1 MAYSSASIALA
12 RPPPGRRKNN
22 SREEHSVKRRVPLP
36 CACVVAGV
44 LCCITSASAA
54 TGYDTVCRSAA
65 EESADLAARRITSQA
80 LVRDYQARIAA
91 LDGDIHAVIGLSP
104 RAMDAAR
111 ASDAR
116 RGAGKLRG
124 PLDGLPILVKD
135 NIDIAG
141 LPTTAG
147 SLALAANVRSVS
159 ATVVRNVTRAGA
171 VILGRTNLSE
181 WANIRSEHSSSGWS
195 AVGGLTRNPYEL
207 DRTACGSS
215 SGSAAA
221 VAAGMAAAAIGTE
234 TDGSI
239 SCPSSMNGLVGLKPT
254 VGLVSRNGIVPIS
267 HTQDTAGPITHTV
280 RDAAMLLTAMAGSD
294 PADPATAG
302 ADAHRIDYTTAL
314 DPHALKGVRL
324 GVARFLLKGFTPAT
338 LGAFNRALAVLKA
351 RGAILVDVNDYNME
365 KIGKNENLVLQ
376 TELKADLDSYLAGS
390 PPAVKSRTLAQLIA
404 FDDAHPEEMTWFGQ
418 GYFIKA
424 ERTRGLQDP
433 AYVEARD
440 TNLRLAGPD
449 GIDRLLREHGVVA
462 LISPTQSPA
471 WVIDLVNGD
480 AAGAGDSSL
489 PAVATYP
496 YITVPMGEVHG
507 LPVGLSFI
515 GPKWSEARLLGLAY
529 DYEQASHE
537 ARPPTFAV
545 DVLHPRA
552 VRSCDAGISGPVTAT
567 PSDE

>member
-1 MAYSSASIALA
+1 M
-12 RPPPGRRKNN
+12 
-22 SREEHSVKRRVPLP
+22 
-36 CACVVAGV
+36 
-44 LCCITSASAA
+44 
-54 TGYDTVCRSAA
+54 
-65 EESADLAARRITSQA
+65 SADLAAHRITAQA
-80 LVRDYQARIAA
+80 LIGDYQARISR
-91 LDGDIHAVIGLSP
+91 LNPEIHAVIASNPNAL
-104 RAMDAAR
+104 AAAR

-116 RGAGKLRG
+116 RAAGRALG

-147 SLALAANVRSVS
+147 SLALARNVRGES
-159 ATVVRNVTRAGA
+159 APVVARLVRAGA

-195 AVGGLTRNPYEL
+195 AVGGLTRNPYML

-254 VGLVSRNGIVPIS
+254 VGLVSRTGIVPIS
-267 HTQDTAGPITHTV
+267 RTQDTAGPIAHTV

-294 PADPATAG
+294 PTDPATAG

-314 DPHALKGVRL
+314 NPHALQGVRL
-324 GVARFLLKGFTPAT
+324 GVASFLLKGFTPET
-338 LGAFNRALAVLKA
+338 LGVFNRTLKLLAA
-351 RGAILVDVNDYNME
+351 QGATLVDVADYDVA
-365 KIGKNENLVLQ
+365 KLGKNENAVLL
-376 TELKADLDSYLAGS
+376 TELKADLNAYLAGS
-390 PPAVKSRTLAQLIA
+390 PAAVKTRTLAQLIA
-404 FDDAHPEEMTWFGQ
+404 FDEAHPQEMTWFGQ
-418 GYFIKA
+418 GFFVKS
-424 ERTRGLQDP
+424 ERTKGLEDP
-433 AYVEARD
+433 AYVKARE

-449 GIDRLLREHGVVA
+449 GIDRLLREHDVIA
-462 LISPTQSPA
+462 LISPTQNPA
-471 WVIDLVNGD
+471 SVIDLVNGD
-480 AAGAGDSSL
+480 SGIGGGDSNL

-496 YITVPMGEVHG
+496 YITVPMGEVHS

-529 DYEQASHE
+529 AYEQASHA
-537 ARPPTFAV
+537 ARPPTFAA
-545 DVLHPRA
+545 DVLHPRPL
-552 VRSCDAGISGPVTAT
+552 RSCP
-567 PSDE
+567 

>member
-1 MAYSSASIALA
+1 M
-12 RPPPGRRKNN
+12 
-22 SREEHSVKRRVPLP
+22 KRRVPLP
-36 CACVVAGV
+36 CAYIGAGLLSCLASV
-44 LCCITSASAA
+44 SAA
-54 TGYDTVCRSAA
+54 AGYDTICRSAA
-65 EESADLAARRITSQA
+65 EESAGLAAHRVTSQA
-80 LVRDYQARIAA
+80 LVEDYRARIAA
-91 LDGDIHAVIGLSP
+91 HNGEIHAVIGLNP
-104 RAMDAAR
+104 QATADAR

-116 RGAGKLRG
+116 RGAGAARG

-147 SLALAANVRSVS
+147 SLALAQNVRSTS
-159 ATVVRNVTRAGA
+159 APVAARLAGAGA

-195 AVGGLTRNPYEL
+195 GVGGLTRNPYML

-254 VGLVSRNGIVPIS
+254 VGLVSRTGIVPIS

-280 RDAAMLLTAMAGSD
+280 RDAALLLTAMAGSD
-294 PADPATAG
+294 PADPATAE

-314 DPHALKGVRL
+314 DPHALRGVRL
-324 GVARFLLKGFTPAT
+324 GVARFLLKGFTPET
-338 LGAFNRALAVLKA
+338 LGVFNRALAVLKA
-351 RGAILVDVNDYNME
+351 QGATLVDVNHYDMA
-365 KIGKNENLVLQ
+365 KIGKNENLVLS
-376 TELKADLDSYLAGS
+376 TELKADLNSYLAGS
-390 PPAVKSRTLAQLIA
+390 PPAVKARTLAQLIA

-418 GYFIKA
+418 GYFVKA
-424 ERTRGLQDP
+424 ERTKGLQDP
-433 AYVEARD
+433 AYMKARAA
-440 TNLRLAGPD
+440 NLRLAGPE
-449 GIDRLLREHGVVA
+449 GIDRLLKEHGVIA
-462 LISPTQSPA
+462 LISPTTSPA

-480 AAGAGDSSL
+480 SGGGSDSSL
-489 PAVATYP
+489 PAIAAYP

-529 DYEQASHE
+529 GYEQASHA
-537 ARPPTFAV
+537 ARRPTFAA
-545 DVLHPRA
+545 DALHPRA
-552 VRSCDAGISGPVTAT
+552 AESCQ
-567 PSDE
+567 

>member
-1 MAYSSASIALA
+1 MAVRNIPISCASKANPTCWRRSWGRKPRRSGTALSRYIAAALVFCLTSIAA
-12 RPPPGRRKNN
+12 
-22 SREEHSVKRRVPLP
+22 
-36 CACVVAGV
+36 AAGSD
-44 LCCITSASAA
+44 LTCKSAA
-54 TGYDTVCRSAA
+54 AV
-65 EESADLAARRITSQA
+65 SADLAAHRLTAQSLIGG
-80 LVRDYQARIAA
+80 YQARISR
-91 LDGDIHAVIGLSP
+91 LNPEVDAVIALNSN
-104 RAMDAAR
+104 AMAAAR

-116 RGAGKLRG
+116 RAAGRALG

-147 SLALAANVRSVS
+147 SLALARNVRSAS
-159 ATVVRNVTRAGA
+159 APVVARLVRAGA

-195 AVGGLTRNPYEL
+195 GVGGLTRNPYML

-254 VGLVSRNGIVPIS
+254 VGLVSRTGIVPIS

-280 RDAAMLLTAMAGSD
+280 RGAAMLLTAMAGSD
-294 PADPATAG
+294 PADPATAE

-314 DPHALKGVRL
+314 NPRALQGVRL
-324 GVARFLLKGFTPAT
+324 GVARFFLKGFSPGT
-338 LGAFNRALAVLKA
+338 LAVFNRALAVLKA
-351 RGAILVDVNDYNME
+351 RGATLVDVDDYDVA
-365 KIGKNENLVLQ
+365 KLGKNEGVVLH
-376 TELKADLDSYLAGS
+376 TELKADLNAYLAGS
-390 PPAVKSRTLAQLIA
+390 PPAVKARTLAQLIA
-404 FDDAHPEEMTWFGQ
+404 FDDEHPREMTWFGQ
-418 GYFIKA
+418 GFFVAA
-424 ERTRGLQDP
+424 ERTKGLEDP
-433 AYVEARD
+433 AYVKARE
-440 TNLRLAGPD
+440 TNLRLAGPE
-449 GIDRLLREHGVVA
+449 GIDRLLREHDVAA
-462 LISPTQSPA
+462 LISPTQNPA

-480 AAGAGDSSL
+480 SGSGGDSNL

-529 DYEQASHE
+529 AYEQASHA
-537 ARPPTFAV
+537 ARPPTFAA
-545 DVLHPRA
+545 DVLHPKPMI
-552 VRSCDAGISGPVTAT
+552 SCR
-567 PSDE
+567 

>member
-1 MAYSSASIALA
+1 MKRLLLLLSRSCAGALLISLCASG
-12 RPPPGRRKNN
+12 P
-22 SREEHSVKRRVPLP
+22 
-36 CACVVAGV
+36 
-44 LCCITSASAA
+44 SAA
-54 TGYDTVCRSAA
+54 AGYDAVCKSAT
-65 EESADLAARRITSQA
+65 EESADLAAHRITSQA
-80 LVRDYQARIAA
+80 LVDDYRARIAA
-91 LDGDIHAVIGLSP
+91 LNGEIHAVIALNPQAAS
-104 RAMDAAR
+104 AAR

-116 RGAGKLRG
+116 RAAGATRG
-124 PLDGLPILVKD
+124 PLDGLPIVVKD

-147 SLALAANVRSVS
+147 SLALAQNVRSTS
-159 ATVVRNVTRAGA
+159 ATVVQNLTRAGA

-181 WANIRSEHSSSGWS
+181 WANIRSEHSTSGWS
-195 AVGGLTRNPYEL
+195 AVGGLTRNPYML

-254 VGLVSRNGIVPIS
+254 VGLLSRTGIVPIS
-267 HTQDTAGPITHTV
+267 HTQDTPGPITRTV

-314 DPHALKGVRL
+314 NPHALKGVRL
-324 GVARFLLKGFTPAT
+324 GVARFLAKGFTPET
-338 LGAFNRALAVLKA
+338 LGVFNRALAVLKA
-351 RGAILVDVNDYNME
+351 QGATLVDVNDYDMA
-365 KIGKNENLVLQ
+365 KIGKQENLVLA
-376 TELKADLDSYLAGS
+376 TELKADLNSYLAGS

-404 FDDAHPEEMTWFGQ
+404 FDDAHPQEMTWFGQ
-418 GYFIKA
+418 GYFVKA
-424 ERTRGLQDP
+424 QRTKGLQDP
-433 AYVEARD
+433 AYIKARA

-449 GIDRLLREHGVVA
+449 GIDRLLHEHRVVA
-462 LISPTQSPA
+462 LISPTATPA

-480 AAGAGDSSL
+480 AGGASDSSL
-489 PAVATYP
+489 PAIAAYP

-515 GPKWSEARLLGLAY
+515 GSKWSEARLLGLAY
-529 DYEQASHE
+529 DYEQASHA
-537 ARPPTFAV
+537 ARQPTFAA
-545 DVLHPRA
+545 DALHPRA
-552 VRSCDAGISGPVTAT
+552 AASCH
-567 PSDE
+567 

>member
-1 MAYSSASIALA
+1 M
-12 RPPPGRRKNN
+12 
-22 SREEHSVKRRVPLP
+22 
-36 CACVVAGV
+36 
-44 LCCITSASAA
+44 LCCLTSVAAAAGADLTYESAA
-54 TGYDTVCRSAA
+54 DV
-65 EESADLAARRITSQA
+65 SADLAAHRITSQA
-80 LVRDYQARIAA
+80 VVSDYQARIDR
-91 LDGDIHAVIGLSP
+91 LNPEVHAVIALNP
-104 RAMDAAR
+104 NAMAAAR

-116 RGAGKLRG
+116 RAAGRALG

-147 SLALAANVRSVS
+147 SLALAQNVRGTS
-159 ATVVRNVTRAGA
+159 APVVARLMHAGA

-195 AVGGLTRNPYEL
+195 AVGGLTRNPYML

-254 VGLVSRNGIVPIS
+254 VGLVSRTGIVPIS
-267 HTQDTAGPITHTV
+267 HTQDTAGPITRTV

-294 PADPATAG
+294 RADPATAG

-314 DPHALKGVRL
+314 DPHALRGVRL
-324 GVARFLLKGFTPAT
+324 GVARFLLKGFTPET
-338 LGAFNRALAVLKA
+338 LGVFNRALATLKA
-351 RGAILVDVNDYNME
+351 QGATLVDVDDYDPA
-365 KIGKNENLVLQ
+365 KLGKNENIVLL
-376 TELKADLDSYLAGS
+376 TELKADLNTYLAGS
-390 PPAVKSRTLAQLIA
+390 PAAVESRTLAQLIT
-404 FDDAHPEEMTWFGQ
+404 FDDTHPQEMPWFGQ
-418 GYFIKA
+418 GFFVKS
-424 ERTRGLQDP
+424 ERTKGLRDP
-433 AYVEARD
+433 AYVKAHE
-440 TNLRLAGPD
+440 TNLRLAGPE
-449 GIDRLLREHGVVA
+449 GIDRLLREHGAVA
-462 LISPTQSPA
+462 LISPTQNPA

-480 AAGAGDSSL
+480 SGSGGDSNL

-529 DYEQASHE
+529 SYEQASHA
-537 ARPPTFAV
+537 ARRPTFAT
-545 DVLHPRA
+545 DVLHPN
-552 VRSCDAGISGPVTAT
+552 
-567 PSDE
+567 